1 MASQKTQITGAPD
14 QKMEARAS
22 VRYRFGTPAV
32 FSWAGHS
39 GGRLKGEGITR
50 DISVGGAYIL
60 TPTCPPPKVVI
71 QLEIFLTSPG
81 TTGRS
86 LRIAAEGRVLR
97 VEQQLGAGREE
108 GSRLRVTAL
117 KFVMWGL
124 NQIKA
129 NFKEVCSLYSD
140 RLAQPPGFD
149 LRPSAL
155 PPCSCL

>member
-32 FSWAGHS
+32 FSWEGQS

-97 VEQQLGAGREE
+97 VEHPAKGKARGGFAVASESFEIRDVGREP
-108 GSRLRVTAL
+108 
-117 KFVMWGL
+117 
-124 NQIKA
+124 N
-129 NFKEVCSLYSD
+129 
-140 RLAQPPGFD
+140 
-149 LRPSAL
+149 
-155 PPCSCL
+155 